1 MIAVRF
7 LAVGKPL
14 EVVDAPTPEPGPG
27 EVRVRVAACGVCA
40 SDVHMIAGTLPTRT
54 PPPVT
59 PGHESSGVIS
69 ALGEGV
75 RGWSRGDR
83 VVIFGGKPCGACPP
97 CRAGRAPE
105 ECWTPLTMGVD
116 FDGAWAEEVVVP
128 AGALSALPDVVPFEV
143 GAILTDAVATPFA
156 AVTETGGLRA
166 GERMAVFGVG
176 GLGTHAVQIAR
187 LAGASFVA
195 AVDPRPGARERAAAL
210 GADLALDPDGAVAAI
225 RDATGGEGVDLAIE
239 CVGANEV
246 LKSALASLA
255 IGGRCVVV
263 GVSGERMSLGS
274 SIRFSFFRTKLLGHY
289 GYQRR
294 HLDTLIRLASSGRLD
309 VSGSVSSLMPV
320 EQAADAVEALASK
333 RGDPVRIVLVPS

>member
-7 LAVGKPL
+7 LGVGKPL
-14 EVVDAPTPEPGPG
+14 EVTDAPLPSPLHG
-27 EVRVRVAACGVCA
+27 EVLVAVAACGVCA
-40 SDVHMIAGTLPTRT
+40 SDLHMIDGSLPTRT

-59 PGHESSGVIS
+59 PGHESSGTVAAVGS
-69 ALGEGV
+69 GV
-75 RGWSRGDR
+75 AGWKEGDR
-83 VVIFGGKPCGACPP
+83 VVIYGGKGCGQCPP
-97 CRAGRAPE
+97 CRAGRPQE

-116 FDGAWAEEVVVP
+116 YDGAWAEHVVVP
-128 AGALSALPDVVPFEV
+128 ASSLCALPSSVPFEV
-143 GAILTDAVATPFA
+143 GAILTDAVATPFG
-156 AVTETGGLRA
+156 AVTETGALRA
-166 GERMAVFGVG
+166 GERVAIFGVG

-195 AVDPRPGARERAAAL
+195 AIDPRSGARERALAR

-225 RDATGGEGVDLAIE
+225 REATGGEGVDLAVE

-274 SIRFSFFRTKLLGHY
+274 SIRFSFFRTRLLGHY

-294 HLDTLIRLASSGRLD
+294 HLDALIRLVASGRLD
-309 VSGSVSSLMPV
+309 VSSSVSKRLPLT
-320 EQAADAVEALASK
+320 QAADAVEALVEK
-333 RGDPVRIVLVPS
+333 RGDPVRILLLP